1 MFMLTASM
9 LTGISAIDAEH
20 RELVEIINE
29 LAAAERQ
36 RQSDE
41 VTATLERFRL
51 ELEAHFQR
59 EEAYLEIVRYPGR
72 AAHAAHHAETLRRL
86 QDIQQDCE
94 AQTGLRTDT
103 AMICFDELLRA
114 VLKQDLE
121 VVNWEA
127 DSRLLRK

>member
-9 LTGISAIDAEH
+9 MTGI
-20 RELVEIINE
+20 
-29 LAAAERQ
+29 
-36 RQSDE
+36 
-41 VTATLERFRL
+41 
-51 ELEAHFQR
+51 EAHFQR
-59 EEAYLEIVRYPGR
+59 EEAYLEIVRYPGL
-72 AAHAAHHAETLRRL
+72 AAHTAHHAETLSRL
-86 QDIQQDCE
+86 QDIQQDCT

>member
-1 MFMLTASM
+1 MFRLTASM
-9 LTGISAIDAEH
+9 MTGISAIDAEH
-20 RELVEIINE
+20 RELVEIINL

-41 VTATLERFRL
+41 AAAALERFRL

-59 EEAYLEIVRYPGR
+59 EEAYLEIVLYPGR
-72 AAHAAHHAETLRRL
+72 ATHAAHHAETLSRL
-86 QDIQQDCE
+86 QDIQQDCAARTE
-94 AQTGLRTDT
+94 LRTDT
-103 AMICFDELLRA
+103 AMICFDELLRM

-127 DSRLLRK
+127 DSKLLRK